1 MTVKTPVA
9 SFRERHHATIWSVLW
24 PVRAW
29 FTKFPIHRGKG
40 LLFKYVILP
49 SLPPEPASFP
59 YCLPHGETLDLSYRE
74 DLGTQVLF
82 HGKYEDREI
91 AELCKYI
98 PQDGTVFD
106 VGANIGL
113 SALEFSRAAGPG
125 GRVIA
130 FEPHLGTAARLRTN
144 LDRNDAAN
152 VEIVQSAVGAAP
164 GTITFNESADATLS
178 SARVIPRNLV
188 RSFDVPLTTVDLAW
202 AEAGKPLVAVL
213 KIDVEG
219 GELAVLQG
227 AGEVLG
233 RDHPAILLEAWGAKQ
248 LDPIHALLTA
258 AGYAQHQP
266 DGFEPRNYLYLAS
279 SAQV

>member
-1 MTVKTPVA
+1 M
-9 SFRERHHATIWSVLW
+9 
-24 PVRAW
+24 W

-40 LLFKYVILP
+40 FLLKYLILP
-49 SLPPEPASFP
+49 TLPPEPASFP
-59 YCLPHGETLDLSYRE
+59 YRLPHGETINLRYRE
-74 DLGTQVLF
+74 DLGTLVLF
-82 HGKYEDREI
+82 HGGYEDREI

-98 PQDGTVFD
+98 PPAGTVLD

-113 SALEFSRAAGPG
+113 SALEFSRTAGPA

-130 FEPHLGTAARLRTN
+130 FEPHPDTAARLRTN
-144 LDRNDAAN
+144 LDRNGAAN
-152 VEIVQSAVGAAP
+152 VEIVQSAVGSAP

-178 SARVIPRNLV
+178 SASVIPRNLV
-188 RSFDVPLTTVDLAW
+188 RSFEVPLTTVDLAW
-202 AEAGKPLVAVL
+202 AEASKPLVSVL

-227 AGEVLG
+227 AGELLA
-233 RDHPAILLEAWGAKQ
+233 RDHPAILLEAWGAQQ

-266 DGFEPRNYLYLAS
+266 DGFEPRNYLYLAGS
-279 SAQV
+279 VQA